1 MATNITST
9 ALDFENIKS
18 RLKTYLAQKDEFSD
32 YDFEASGL
40 SNILDVLAYNTHFN
54 GLIANFAINESF
66 LNTAQLRSSVV
77 SHAES
82 LGYRPRSVTSSK
94 SIINVYVDLS
104 QVAGRPQSI
113 ELPVG
118 TRFKAKNQNI
128 EFDETEFEFRTRKKY
143 TATDDGTGIYEFVD
157 ENGSNNVEVYEGTP
171 KTKTFLVD
179 SITEDVL
186 YVIPDQTI
194 DTNSIEV
201 RVYESV
207 TSDSYEV
214 YFPLQTAITVDANS
228 EFYDIKEAP
237 NGYYEINF
245 GDGSSFGRKPNVGN
259 KIVVSYTSSSGEEA
273 NGSNEFTGITQLTIN
288 GNNYNLLVSSQQISA
303 GGQGKETIES
313 VRKLAPVQFAA
324 QQRLVTSLDYKG
336 MILSNF
342 TEVKDVS
349 VWGGEDN
356 VPVDYG
362 KVYLS
367 LQFKDN
373 VSQVTQDQV
382 IANITSNFTDNLS
395 VMSITPKFVDPID
408 SFLELQVVFNYDPE
422 LTAKNP
428 AQISETVRSYVVNYF
443 ANGFGVFGEVFRRS
457 NLLSEIDNVERS
469 ILNSRIETKVQQR
482 FTPTLGQS
490 ALYEIFFPVLLSPPD
505 ADQYIVRSS
514 PFTYLGKTCVFQNE
528 LNSNKIQIVSG
539 INNVVVDNAGYYE
552 YKKGRV
558 VLESFAPAAIIGGSN
573 FIKVSATPIDQSVV
587 TPLRNYVLQLDTS
600 SLVVS
605 SIKEKQLT
613 RISL

>member
-9 ALDFENIKS
+9 ALDFENIKT

-54 GLIANFAINESF
+54 GLLANFAVNESF
-66 LNTAQLRSSVV
+66 LNTAQLRSSIV

-82 LGYRPRSVTSSK
+82 LGYRPRSITSSK
-94 SIINVYVDLS
+94 AVINVYVDLS
-104 QVAGRPQSI
+104 SVAGRPQTV

-118 TRFKAKNQNI
+118 TRFKAKNQSQ
-128 EFDETEFEFRTRKKY
+128 EFEETEFEFRTRQRY
-143 TATDDGTGIYEFVD
+143 IATDDGTGIYEFVD
-157 ENGSNNVEVYEGTP
+157 ANGSNNVEVYEGTP

-179 SITEDVL
+179 SITEDAL

-194 DTNSIEV
+194 DTASLEV
-201 RVYESV
+201 RVYESA
-207 TSDSYEV
+207 TSDSYDV
-214 YFPLQTAITVDANS
+214 YFPLQTAITVNAQS
-228 EFYDIKEAP
+228 EFYDIKESP

-245 GDGSSFGRKPNVGN
+245 GDGVSFGKKPAVGN
-259 KIVVSYTSSSGEEA
+259 KIVVSYTSSSGGDA
-273 NGSNEFTGITQLTIN
+273 NGSNEFTGISQLPIN
-288 GNNYNLLVSSQQISA
+288 GNAYDLLISSQEVSA
-303 GGQGKETIES
+303 GGQSKES
-313 VRKLAPVQFAA
+313 VESIRKLAPVQFAA

-356 VPVDYG
+356 VPIDYG
-362 KVYLS
+362 KVYVS

-373 VSQVTQDQV
+373 VSSVTQEQV
-382 IANITSNFTDNLS
+382 KNNIVSNFTDNLS

-408 SFLELQVVFNYDPE
+408 TFLELQVRFNYDPE

-428 AQISETVRSYVVNYF
+428 AQISETVRSYVINYF
-443 ANGFGVFGEVFRRS
+443 SNRFGVFGEVFRRS
-457 NLLSEIDNVERS
+457 NLLTEIDEVERS
-469 ILNSRIETKVQQR
+469 ILNSRIETSIQQR
-482 FTPTLGQS
+482 FTPTIGQS

-505 ADQYIVRSS
+505 ADQYIIRSS

-528 LNSNKIQIVSG
+528 LNSEKIQIVSG
-539 INNVVVDNAGYYE
+539 ISNVVVDNAGYYE
-552 YKKGRV
+552 YKKGRI
-558 VLESFAPAAIIGGSN
+558 VLESFAPSAIIGGNN

-587 TPLRNYVLQLDTS
+587 SPLRNYVLQLDEAA
-600 SLVVS
+600 LVVS
-605 SIKEKQLT
+605 SIKEKQLS
-613 RISL
+613 RIAL